1 MTCWCAR
8 SPDWTTRTGRSRSC
22 PCGSRRSTAA
32 DPTDLREYAITTTDH
47 AHGTAESAGAWLSRL
62 IGELLGI
69 DEALPTDRPLGE
81 LGIDSL
87 TAAQLSVEVEERT
100 GATVALDRFLG
111 DETLDDLVR
120 ALGADADPAAPG
132 AAA

>member
-1 MTCWCAR
+1 MA
-8 SPDWTTRTGRSRSC
+8 G
-22 PCGSRRSTAA
+22 A
-32 DPTDLREYAITTTDH
+32 DRPLNESREYAITTTDH

-69 DEALPTDRPLGE
+69 DEELPADRPLGE

-120 ALGADADPAAPG
+120 ALRADAAPAAPG